1 MLYIDTD
8 IAVGMIHGTLNID
21 EMQEKIGKDEKIAIT
36 APSMMELYH
45 GLYTMQYR
53 KKGKVSNEKIQKE
66 KASIEL
72 IKRTIIQIPFNVD
85 AADSS
90 SRLFHEL
97 AGKGQEIDINDCMIA
112 ATIVSRGDGALLTR
126 NIDHFKHIP
135 GLKLIQLS

>member
-1 MLYIDTD
+1 MYIDTD
-8 IAVGMIHGTLNID
+8 IAIGMIHGTLEID
-21 EMQEKIGKDEKIAIT
+21 DMQGKIGKDEKIAIT

-53 KKGKVSNEKIQKE
+53 KKDKVSNAKIQKE

-85 AADSS
+85 SADLSS
-90 SRLFHEL
+90 KLFHEL
-97 AGKGQEIDINDCMIA
+97 AGNGQEIDINDCMIA

-126 NIDHFKHIP
+126 NVDHFKRIP
-135 GLKLIQLS
+135 GLRLIQLS